1 MRRYWLFAVI
11 ILAACSTTPQR
22 ELPTYASFPTDTSQ
36 VLVQLVTETA
46 RPQAVSQE
54 MTNTPQ
60 TISQVT
66 TETDRPQAI
75 SQVATSTLQT
85 TSQNELIAPATIS
98 FDEVIE
104 PASFAATDAPSST
117 ANFAPIPSII
127 PSIIPSATVT
137 NTIAPSLTST
147 PFVIPTRF
155 PEQEEAAYSHITY
168 DEARELLFETPPL
181 VIPEEHI
188 RQIYARGQDRG
199 LNQDFLLSV
208 GDCNSESHW
217 YLQSLLDDRPPEGEG
232 VDVSYYQ
239 DIGVQSVIEDYR
251 NAFAFKGQ
259 SVNSGLNALSVMDPF
274 WANPNLCAPGASPL
288 ACDFQ
293 QTQPFAAV
301 IMFGANDILVL
312 NTAGYEM
319 ALREIIEFTLERDI
333 VPILSTFTVRPM
345 DNGTFEQGVRFNGV
359 VVKLAEE
366 YNVPLINFWLAAREV
381 DSYGILDDN
390 AHLTVDGFNIRN
402 RLTLDMLTTLR
413 RDVLALGDET

>member
-1 MRRYWLFAVI
+1 MRRYCLIVVI

-22 ELPTYASFPTDTSQ
+22 ELPTYVPWPDDSQVATVTSTAQALAQMATESHTPQ
-36 VLVQLVTETA
+36 VLVQVAAMTST
-46 RPQAVSQE
+46 PQAL
-54 MTNTPQ
+54 
-60 TISQVT
+60 
-66 TETDRPQAI
+66 A
-75 SQVATSTLQT
+75 
-85 TSQNELIAPATIS
+85 QNELIAPATIS

-104 PASFAATDAPSST
+104 PISFSVTNQPSDEDLMASSSVPNVT
-117 ANFAPIPSII
+117 
-127 PSIIPSATVT
+127 PSATITHTARNIVT
-137 NTIAPSLTST
+137 LPPIST
-147 PFVIPTRF
+147 PFLTPTTF
-155 PEQEEAAYSHITY
+155 PEQEEAAYSRITY

-181 VIPEEHI
+181 IIPEEHI
-188 RQIYARGQDRG
+188 RQIYARGQDKG

-217 YLQSLLDDRPPEGEG
+217 YLQSLLDDKPPEGEG

-259 SVNSGLNALSVMDPF
+259 SVNSGLNAMSVMDPF
-274 WANPNLCAPGASPL
+274 WANSNLCASGTSPL

-293 QTQPFAAV
+293 QTQPFAAL

-319 ALREIIEFTLERDI
+319 ALREIIEFTLERDV

-345 DNGTFEQGVRFNGV
+345 SDGTFEQGVRFNGV
-359 VVKLAEE
+359 VVRLAEE
-366 YNVPLINFWLAAREV
+366 YNIPLINFWLAAREV
-381 DSYGILDDN
+381 DSYGILNDN

-402 RLTLDMLTTLR
+402 RLTLDMLTILR